1 MAIAVTSQTA
11 PCDKREMLFDEVQ
24 VVDKSRRVESNPKMK
39 RYSTRRNS
47 RVRLTNNLNAIDV

>member
-1 MAIAVTSQTA
+1 MAIAVTTSQTA
-11 PCDKREMLFDEVQ
+11 RCDKREMLFDE
-24 VVDKSRRVESNPKMK
+24 VVDKSRRVESNPRMK